1 MTVDSMEEEDAEVA
15 KAKQQQQPSA
25 AVARK
30 LRRKLKPISPD
41 KILSDDELATSDE
54 LGFGD
59 ILTRRSVS
67 TSKDS
72 DDSDKCDTEQKTAPP
87 PQSLLSHEQTH
98 LTAQQRNAATTLN
111 GSQCMTQYSSIT
123 NPMTS
128 TTTTADATAQMN
140 NLSFLQAEISME
152 TSRDD
157 GIISEEDNGNSNED
171 INNNSKMS
179 GKRVTIGPNDI
190 VLSPIKG
197 GNSLEETLVT
207 KQLNTSLMKNDTE
220 TLKSFITTNYEN
232 SDWKVL
238 YILCIC

>member
-1 MTVDSMEEEDAEVA
+1 MTVDSMEEEDAEV
-15 KAKQQQQPSA
+15 AKQQQQPSA

-197 GNSLEETLVT
+197 YCNSSQETLVT

>member
-1 MTVDSMEEEDAEVA
+1 MMVDSMEEEDAEVA
-15 KAKQQQQPSA
+15 KQQQQPSIA
-25 AVARK
+25 ARK

-67 TSKDS
+67 TGSSKDS
-72 DDSDKCDTEQKTAPP
+72 DDSAEQKTASP
-87 PQSLLSHEQTH
+87 PQSLLPHEQQANENDNTH
-98 LTAQQRNAATTLN
+98 LTEQQRNAATSLN

-140 NLSFLQAEISME
+140 NLSFLQAEISKE

-157 GIISEEDNGNSNED
+157 GIIGEE
-171 INNNSKMS
+171 
-179 GKRVTIGPNDI
+179 VH
-190 VLSPIKG
+190 LS
-197 GNSLEETLVT
+197 
-207 KQLNTSLMKNDTE
+207 
-220 TLKSFITTNYEN
+220 
-232 SDWKVL
+232 
-238 YILCIC
+238 CC